1 MMTTGKLIVT
11 AALSVALGLATGSG
25 VSAAESRSPTTMKP
39 LHAVSLDV
47 GSKHVVGYF
56 LNAEG
61 RCKLTLMVADVP
73 RDETSEPSS
82 QIMRLRL
89 TVEPGRPALVDT
101 TEGRLLQFGCAP
113 DAQAM
118 NATLLDQVAAGRDVK

>member
-1 MMTTGKLIVT
+1 
-11 AALSVALGLATGSG
+11 
-25 VSAAESRSPTTMKP
+25 
-39 LHAVSLDV
+39 
-47 GSKHVVGYF
+47 
-56 LNAEG
+56 
-61 RCKLTLMVADVP
+61 MVADVP

-118 NATLLDQVAAGRDVK
+118 NATVLDQMAAGRDIK